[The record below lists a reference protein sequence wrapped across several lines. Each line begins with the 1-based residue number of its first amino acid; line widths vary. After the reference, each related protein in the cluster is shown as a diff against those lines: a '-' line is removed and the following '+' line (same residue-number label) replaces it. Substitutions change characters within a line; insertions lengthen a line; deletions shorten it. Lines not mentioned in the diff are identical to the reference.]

1 MANRHQSRTC
11 VMQSLYELDLRATG
25 KIEEIIKRTAGVLL
39 EDISSKFDVFGEALD
54 YVRQKVDKLEEKIT
68 KLEEKITKLEEKI
81 TNIEIDIASI
91 KNELIEIKERLNE
104 KVDRYEYL
112 ELKKRVDKLEYYI
125 KRYIVRKTPVAV

>member
-1 MANRHQSRTC
+1 MENITKK
-11 VMQSLYELDLRATG
+11 D
-25 KIEEIIKRTAGVLL
+25 IEEIIKRTAGVLL

-54 YVRQKVDKLEEKIT
+54 YVRQKVD